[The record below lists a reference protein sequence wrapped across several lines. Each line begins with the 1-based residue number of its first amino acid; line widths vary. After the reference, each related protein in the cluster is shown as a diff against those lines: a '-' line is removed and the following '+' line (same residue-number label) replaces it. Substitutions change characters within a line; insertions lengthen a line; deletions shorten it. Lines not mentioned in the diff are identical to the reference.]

1 MVRSV
6 VSVVS
11 NTNGA
16 FSYSELL
23 NMELAEFDDVLME
36 LKIKD
41 SSDRIAQMA
50 IDNHARAVAGK
61 L

>member
-1 MVRSV
+1 MIRTV
-6 VSVVS
+6 VSIIT

-23 NMELAEFDDVLME
+23 NMELSEFDDVLME

-41 SSDRIAQMA
+41 SADRINQMR